1 LRTRTASHAPG
12 ARVRGAPAREV
23 GRVPP
28 ARFRSRAALNRTAGA
43 PDSRAGA
50 PRTRHAAWLV
60 LALLAAAC
68 RQQMDDQPRYE
79 PLEASRFFPDGQSS
93 RPRVE
98 GTVARGELHADAAL
112 YTGKTGGR
120 LVEKLPV
127 PLTADLLARGR
138 ERYDIYCSPCH
149 DRVGTG
155 KGMIVRRGYREPPS
169 LHVERLRQAPAGH
182 FFDVMTSGFGAMPA
196 YAHQVA
202 VRDRWAIVAYIRAL
216 QRSQRATLA
225 DVPAAE
231 RQALETEGPR

>member
-1 LRTRTASHAPG
+1 MRASLL
-12 ARVRGAPAREV
+12 
-23 GRVPP
+23 
-28 ARFRSRAALNRTAGA
+28 AA
-43 PDSRAGA
+43 
-50 PRTRHAAWLV
+50 V
-60 LALLAAAC
+60 LLAAAC

-120 LVEKLPV
+120 LLEKPPLPV
-127 PLTADLLARGR
+127 TPDLLARGR

-155 KGMIVRRGYREPPS
+155 KGMIVRRGYKQPPS
-169 LHVERLRQAPAGH
+169 LHVERLRQAAAGH
-182 FFDVMTSGFGAMPA
+182 FFDVMTNGFGVMPA

-225 DVPAAE
+225 DVPPAE